1 MAENKVQNQEV
12 KEEVVTLAQLQA
24 QLRALVASIEA
35 ARAELE
41 IIRQQIS
48 NLKLLKVTLAKLKEL
63 GEGKTILV
71 PVGIDAA
78 IKAKIEDPNT
88 IIMTIGPNLS
98 VELSYDE
105 ALKHIDKRISALDAA
120 ALLIERSI
128 AETYMALEAL
138 LEKAQA
144 LEKEEKKEENK

>member
-1 MAENKVQNQEV
+1 MGEKKVEQKNENL
-12 KEEVVTLAQLQA
+12 TLEQLQA

-41 IIRQQIS
+41 LIRQQIA
-48 NLKLLKVTLAKLKEL
+48 NLKLLKATLAKIKEL

-78 IKAKIEDPNT
+78 IRTKIENPDT
-88 IIMTIGPNLS
+88 VVVTIGPNLS

-105 ALKHIDKRISALDAA
+105 ALKHIDKRISGLEAA
-120 ALLIERSI
+120 AMLIERTI
-128 AETYMALEAL
+128 AETYIALENL
-138 LEKAQA
+138 LSQAQNI
-144 LEKEEKKEENK
+144 EKKDNE

>member
-1 MAENKVQNQEV
+1 MEEKKVEQKNE
-12 KEEVVTLAQLQA
+12 KVTLEQLQA

-41 IIRQQIS
+41 LIRQQIA
-48 NLKLLKVTLAKLKEL
+48 NLKLLKATLAKIKEL

-88 IIMTIGPNLS
+88 VIMTIGPNLS

-105 ALKHIDKRISALDAA
+105 ALKHIDKRISALEAA
-120 ALLIERSI
+120 AMLIERTI
-128 AETYMALEAL
+128 AETYIALESL
-138 LEKAQA
+138 LLQAQK
-144 LEKEEKKEENK
+144 LEKKENE

>member
-1 MAENKVQNQEV
+1 MEEKKVEQKNEN
-12 KEEVVTLAQLQA
+12 VTLEQLQA

-41 IIRQQIS
+41 LIRQQIA
-48 NLKLLKVTLAKLKEL
+48 NLRLLKATLAKIKEL

-78 IKAKIEDPNT
+78 IRAKIENPDT
-88 IIMTIGPNLS
+88 VVVTIGPNLS

-105 ALKHIDKRISALDAA
+105 ALKHIDKRISALEAA
-120 ALLIERSI
+120 AMLIERTI
-128 AETYMALEAL
+128 AETYIALENL
-138 LEKAQA
+138 LSQAQN
-144 LEKEEKKEENK
+144 LEKEENK